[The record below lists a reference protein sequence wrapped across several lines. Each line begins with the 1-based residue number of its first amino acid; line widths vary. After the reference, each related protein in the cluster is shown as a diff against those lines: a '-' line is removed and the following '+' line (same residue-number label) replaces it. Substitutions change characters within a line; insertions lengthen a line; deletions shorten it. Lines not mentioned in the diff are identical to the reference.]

1 MKPVENKY
9 IRFRIVFIG
18 IIFTVFFMA
27 IGAKAV
33 YLQVFRGSWLSE
45 KAASQYE
52 RSVITKGKR
61 GTIYDTKLKKM
72 AVSLDITSIAVHPQQ
87 VKDAGKVAAD
97 LAGVL
102 HIKRQSVLR
111 KLLSKKKFIWIKRK
125 VTPDEARAVKALN
138 IKGIAFVPEHNRFY
152 PNKTLAAQ
160 LLGFA
165 GMDSHGLE
173 GIEFYYDSY
182 LKGHT
187 DLLTVSK
194 DALGRGFAFDIEK
207 KKLSN
212 CDGNNLILTI
222 DRSIQY
228 IAEEALERAVKEY
241 SARSGIAIVMEP
253 KTGALLALAHFPFFN
268 PNTYSKYGKNGVG
281 LWRNRAL
288 TDPFEPGS
296 TMKIF
301 TAAAAIESGACG
313 VNSIFFCE
321 NGSYRV
327 GKNTV
332 HDTHPHA
339 WLSLKGIIKYS
350 SNIGIIKVGE
360 KIGPEM
366 LYSTLTDF
374 GFGQKTWID
383 CPGESSGVLS
393 YYKKWSDIDAGAI
406 AFGQGISA
414 SPLQLVSAASAI
426 ANHGILMKPYVVQA
440 ITDPNG
446 RLVKS
451 LGPKK
456 VRRIISAKTAETVI
470 TIMKSVLENDGTGVN
485 AALDGYSACG
495 KTGTAQKINE
505 NGVYAKE
512 KFVSSFIGFAPAEN
526 PEAVILVVIDEPK
539 GNYYGGT
546 VAAPVFK
553 NIAQGTLY
561 YMGISPRSMS
571 DRIALPT
578 KIGDRA

>member
-1 MKPVENKY
+1 MKPIENKY

-18 IIFTVFFMA
+18 IVFTIFFMA

-52 RSVITKGKR
+52 RAVITKGKR
-61 GTIYDTKLKKM
+61 GTIYDTKLNKM
-72 AVSLDITSIAVHPQQ
+72 AVSLDITSIAAHPQRLN
-87 VKDAGKVAAD
+87 DSEKVAAD
-97 LAGVL
+97 LSRVL
-102 HIKRQSVLR
+102 HINRHSVLR
-111 KLLSKKKFIWIKRK
+111 KLISKKKFVWIKRK

-138 IKGIAFVPEHNRFY
+138 IKGITFLPEHNRYY
-152 PNKTLAAQ
+152 PNKALAAQ

-173 GIEFYYDSY
+173 GLEFYYDSY
-182 LKGHT
+182 LEGHT

-194 DALGRGFAFDIEK
+194 DALGRGFAFDVEK

-212 CDGNNLILTI
+212 SDGNNLILTI

-228 IAEEALERAVKEY
+228 IAEEALEKAVKEY
-241 SARSGIAIVMEP
+241 SAKSGIAIVMEP

-268 PNTYSKYGKNGVG
+268 PNTYSKYGKNGVA

-301 TAAAAIESGACG
+301 TAAAAIESGVSSADAL
-313 VNSIFFCE
+313 FYCE
-321 NGSYRV
+321 NGSYRI
-327 GKNTV
+327 GKDIV
-332 HDTHPHA
+332 HDTHPRA
-339 WLSLKGIIKYS
+339 WLTLNGIIKYS

-360 KIGPEM
+360 KIGPET
-366 LYSTLTDF
+366 LYRTLTDF

-383 CPGESSGVLS
+383 CPGETSGTLSS
-393 YYKKWSDIDAGAI
+393 YKKWSDIDAGTI
-406 AFGQGISA
+406 AFGQGISV
-414 SPLQLVSAASAI
+414 STIQLVSAASAI
-426 ANHGILMKPYVVQA
+426 ANQGILMKPYVVQA

-451 LGPKK
+451 FGPKK
-456 VRRIISAKTAETVI
+456 IRRIISAKTAETI
-470 TIMKSVLENDGTGVN
+470 IAMMKLVLEDKGTGVN
-485 AALDGYSACG
+485 AALDGYSAGG

-505 NGVYAKE
+505 NGEYAKG
-512 KFVSSFIGFAPAEN
+512 KYVSSFLGFAPAEN
-526 PEAVILVVIDEPK
+526 PETVILVVIDEPEGK
-539 GNYYGGT
+539 YYGGT
-546 VAAPVFK
+546 VAGPVFK

-571 DRIALPT
+571 DRLALP
-578 KIGDRA
+578 KRIGDRA